1 MIGNWIFVG
10 IMCLAFFG
18 LLKLLDNAFAEENAR
33 RRRIRRME
41 KNQDH
46 AMQEAENLLVFDQTL
61 TREHLVRVWEEI
73 K

>member
-33 RRRIRRME
+33 RRRDRRLE
-41 KNQDH
+41 KNQEH
-46 AMQEAENLLVFDQTL
+46 ALECAEDLRNFDEIL
-61 TREHLVRVWEEI
+61 TKERLIRAWEEI

>member
-1 MIGNWIFVG
+1 MIGNWIFVA
-10 IMCLAFFG
+10 IMCLAFAG

-33 RRRIRRME
+33 RRRIRRLE

-46 AMQEAENLLVFDQTL
+46 AMQEAQELLVFDQTL